1 MVSATLV
8 NPSLINSPDMN
19 TDRISEISDSRERK
33 RKREIEKK
41 GKKCGDKD
49 MEQEN
54 KKGR

>member
-8 NPSLINSPDMN
+8 NPSLINSPDMI
-19 TDRISEISDSRERK
+19 TDMISEISDSRERK

>member
-1 MVSATLV
+1 MPDVS
-8 NPSLINSPDMN
+8 SG
-19 TDRISEISDSRERK
+19 K